1 MGAFAEQASSCYLAS
16 AQLSKCFFFPS
27 FAVRDSELYVCSP
40 SLCKA
45 LPTGCSIFSR
55 DVPAHD
61 SNTEIASCWH
71 AASAHKQRYL
81 HRNLPCGIQRR
92 VSAEPRF
99 SRQPAFVTG
108 CSIICERKV
117 PAYSHTVLFV
127 LCVRAAYSA
136 ANVQHASKRISFH
149 ECRHLLL

>member
-61 SNTEIASCWH
+61 SNAELERLR
-71 AASAHKQRYL
+71 AA
-81 HRNLPCGIQRR
+81 G
-92 VSAEPRF
+92 
-99 SRQPAFVTG
+99 RQPAFVTG

-117 PAYSHTVLFV
+117 PAYSYTVLFV